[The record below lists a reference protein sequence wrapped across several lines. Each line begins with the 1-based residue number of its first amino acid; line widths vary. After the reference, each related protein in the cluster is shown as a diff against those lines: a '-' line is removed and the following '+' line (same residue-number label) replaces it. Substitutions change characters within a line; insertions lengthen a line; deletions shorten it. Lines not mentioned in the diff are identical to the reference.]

1 MTDANQRQAVFK
13 SLIALGKSQGYL
25 IRAEAVKTLL
35 TVLTDDE
42 QLKDVLQMFGDCGIF
57 VGDAPPAAA
66 ELAALKT
73 PPVIAATTPTVA
85 PRPVSTPIGPPIV
98 VLNVGAEG
106 GGIRLIAQELA
117 TGWRYRYTMLDQ
129 SLLWLDEG
137 GSEIRRQSQWVY
149 EWIDALASLDKY
161 PWANLLP
168 LEVHPQFAD
177 RVLAAARE
185 RLAPDDSFEHSQR
198 RLRDWSRLCL
208 SPKT

>member
-57 VGDAPPAAA
+57 VGDAPPTAA
-66 ELAALKT
+66 ELAALNT

-85 PRPVSTPIGPPIV
+85 PRPVSAPIGPPIV
-98 VLNVGAEG
+98 VLKVGAEG

-129 SLLWLDEG
+129 TLLWLDEG

-161 PWANLLP
+161 PWANLRP

-185 RLAPDDSFEHSQR
+185 RLAPDDSSAHAQGRQR
-198 RLRDWSRLCL
+198 EWSRLCHL
-208 SPKT
+208 PTT